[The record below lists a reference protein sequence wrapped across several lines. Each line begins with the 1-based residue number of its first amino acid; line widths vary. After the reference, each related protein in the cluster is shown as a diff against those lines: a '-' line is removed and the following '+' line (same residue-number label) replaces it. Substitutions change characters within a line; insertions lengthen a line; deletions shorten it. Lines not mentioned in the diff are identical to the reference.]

1 MHQLMTQRVAE
12 AILFDL
18 DGTLVDSAASVE
30 RNWRRLAAE
39 IGRPYAE
46 IEPFI
51 HGIPGKQALRMI
63 DPDMSDDV
71 VEELNEMM
79 VVGESTDTE
88 DCIPLPGALTALD
101 VLPTTRWAIV
111 TSGSRR
117 LATARIAAA
126 GLPMPRF
133 LITAD
138 DVLQGKP
145 DPAPYL
151 LAASRV
157 GREPGRCLVFEDAPA
172 GVASARSAG
181 IPVIGLLTTHR
192 GLGVTSIANLSQ
204 VEFSADRRG
213 VIVTY

>member
-1 MHQLMTQRVAE
+1 MTQLVAD

-39 IGRPYAE
+39 IGRPYSE
-46 IEPFI
+46 VEPFI
-51 HGIPGKQALRMI
+51 HGIPGRQALRMI
-63 DPDMSDDV
+63 DPDLPAERVD
-71 VEELNEMM
+71 ELEEMM
-79 VVGESTDTE
+79 VVGESTDTG
-88 DCIPLPGALTALD
+88 DVMPMPGALTALD

-126 GLPMPRF
+126 GLPTPRF

-138 DVLQGKP
+138 DVALGKP

-151 LAASRV
+151 LGAARV
-157 GREPGRCLVFEDAPA
+157 RRAPRRCLVFEDAPA
-172 GVASARSAG
+172 GVTSARAAG
-181 IPVIGLLTTHR
+181 IPVVGLLTTHSS
-192 GLGVTSIANLSQ
+192 LNAPTVESLAE
-204 VEFSADRRG
+204 VEFSADRTG
-213 VIVTY
+213 IIVSY